1 MQYPFASNKWVT
13 HLFRIDL
20 LIFHTD
26 EKMQTRMKAV
36 IPVAGLGTRML
47 PATKAI
53 PKEMLPV
60 VDKPLIQYIVNECV
74 LAGIKDIILVTHSS
88 KNAIENHFDTSF
100 ELEAMLEARVK
111 RQLLTEVQSIC
122 PPDVTIMQVRQ
133 GQAKGLG
140 HAVLCAQPMVGDEP
154 FVVILPDVLLDE
166 EAADLRTENLAKMQQ
181 RFAETGRSQVMVEPV
196 PEQDVSKYGVVDCGG
211 VALEAGESAP
221 MTAIVEKPA
230 REDAPSNLAVVGRY
244 VLSSAIW
251 DLLRK
256 TPAGAGGEIQ
266 LTDAIAML
274 MEKETV
280 ESFHMSGK
288 SHDCGDKLG
297 YMKAFVQY
305 GVRHPTEGKAF
316 KALLKKLVQNNE

>member
-1 MQYPFASNKWVT
+1 
-13 HLFRIDL
+13 
-20 LIFHTD
+20 
-26 EKMQTRMKAV
+26 MQTRLKAV

-60 VDKPLIQYIVNECV
+60 VDKPLIQYIVSECV
-74 LAGIKDIILVTHSS
+74 AAGIKDIVLVTHSS

-111 RQLLTEVQSIC
+111 RQLLAEVQSIC
-122 PPDVTIMQVRQ
+122 PPDVTVMQVRQ

-140 HAVLCAQPMVGDEP
+140 HAVLCAKPMVGDSP
-154 FVVILPDVLLDE
+154 FVVLLPDVLLDD
-166 EAADLRTENLAKMQQ
+166 ATADLHKENLARMLQ
-181 RFAETGRSQVMVEPV
+181 RFDETGFSQIMVEPV
-196 PEQDVSKYGVVDCGG
+196 PEQDVSKYGVVDCAG
-211 VALEAGESAP
+211 ATIAAGESAP
-221 MTAIVEKPA
+221 MTAVVEKPA

-244 VLSSAIW
+244 VLSAEIW
-251 DLLRK
+251 PLLEK
-256 TPAGAGGEIQ
+256 TAPGAGDEIQ

-274 MEKETV
+274 MDEQTV
-280 ESFHMSGK
+280 EAFHMSGK

-305 GVRHPTEGKAF
+305 GLRHGSEGENFSRWLKQ
-316 KALLKKLVQNNE
+316 ALNK

>member
-1 MQYPFASNKWVT
+1 MQKR
-13 HLFRIDL
+13 L
-20 LIFHTD
+20 
-26 EKMQTRMKAV
+26 KAV

-60 VDKPLIQYIVNECV
+60 VDKPLIQYIVSECV
-74 LAGIKDIILVTHSS
+74 AAGIKDIVLVTHSS

-111 RQLLTEVQSIC
+111 RQLLAEVKSIC
-122 PPDVTIMQVRQ
+122 PPDVTVMQVRQ

-140 HAVLCAQPMVGDEP
+140 HAVLCAKPMVGDSP
-154 FVVILPDVLLDE
+154 FVVLLPDVLLDD
-166 EAADLRTENLAKMQQ
+166 ATADLRTENLARMLQ
-181 RFAETGRSQVMVEPV
+181 RFDETGFSQIMVEPV
-196 PEQDVSKYGVVDCGG
+196 PEQDVSKYGVVDCAG
-211 VALEAGESAP
+211 ATIAAGESAP
-221 MTAIVEKPA
+221 MTAVVEKPA

-244 VLSSAIW
+244 VLSADIW
-251 DLLRK
+251 PLLEK
-256 TPAGAGGEIQ
+256 TPPGAGDEIQ

-274 MEKETV
+274 MKEQTV
-280 ESFHMSGK
+280 EAFHMSGK

-305 GVRHPTEGKAF
+305 GLRHGSEGENF
-316 KALLKKLVQNNE
+316 SRWLKQTLNK